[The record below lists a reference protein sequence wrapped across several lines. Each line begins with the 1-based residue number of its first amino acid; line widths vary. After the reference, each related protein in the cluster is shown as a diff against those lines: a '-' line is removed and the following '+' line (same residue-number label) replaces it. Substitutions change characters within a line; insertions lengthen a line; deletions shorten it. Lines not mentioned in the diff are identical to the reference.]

1 MFNSH
6 SCNPSLVLFC
16 GSWASRCRNFAWLIF
31 SAVRAHDSSSFDRL
45 TVWVLESD
53 DPAGDGAE
61 IDLGGGERMLVMV
74 VHRSLSLVLRSV
86 CGGRRSSLAWCRRG
100 I

>member
-74 VHRSLSLVLRSV
+74 VHRSSLLTSILAIVLCCLMWRSAV
-86 CGGRRSSLAWCRRG
+86 F
-100 I
+100 